1 VTADARPAPPPLGRG
16 DRFTVWTMRSS
27 LRHSVVLGVYG
38 GVVFGLL
45 QGIQSRSVGR
55 GLFEGVFFGVLFG
68 AMTSR
73 TRNRKMRT
81 LTGLPQAETWR
92 LLTAVQTG
100 HVPDEPVLAGAVLV
114 WVGQIRKVQ
123 RTSPWAW
130 VVYGLFAAAAAAWLA
145 IALVE
150 SARASAVT
158 AGLTL
163 VLWTFVVIRVPRRRV
178 AAIAKADRAEAT
190 ALAVLG
196 RYNGAQ

>member
-1 VTADARPAPPPLGRG
+1 MTTDARPMPPPLGRG

-38 GVVFGLL
+38 GVVFGVL

-81 LTGLPQAETWR
+81 LTGLPQSETWR

-100 HVPDEPVLAGAVLV
+100 
-114 WVGQIRKVQ
+114 
-123 RTSPWAW
+123 
-130 VVYGLFAAAAAAWLA
+130 
-145 IALVE
+145 
-150 SARASAVT
+150 
-158 AGLTL
+158 
-163 VLWTFVVIRVPRRRV
+163 
-178 AAIAKADRAEAT
+178 
-190 ALAVLG
+190 
-196 RYNGAQ
+196 